1 VQIYSVYYH
10 ESGRFLI
17 GFKLKKGYFFYD
29 PRTGGDLVPEG
40 QALNGGGKH
49 ALPGGKQEAGE
60 TVIEAARREF
70 HEETAA
76 DLQAIQTVAH
86 ELKVKDKK
94 GKEHTFGAGFFRIE
108 TDIFTRTTLTIALT
122 NLPQGEAAKAEVE
135 GRQITK
141 YSQIHERYPNAPLDN
156 ELADARVW
164 DVRNPIDWLLIEEW
178 EDDKDLSWY
187 YHILFYLKHTILK

>member
-1 VQIYSVYYH
+1 MQIYSVYYH

-70 HEETAA
+70 HEES
-76 DLQAIQTVAH
+76 
-86 ELKVKDKK
+86 
-94 GKEHTFGAGFFRIE
+94 
-108 TDIFTRTTLTIALT
+108 
-122 NLPQGEAAKAEVE
+122 
-135 GRQITK
+135 GR
-141 YSQIHERYPNAPLDN
+141 HPG
-156 ELADARVW
+156 
-164 DVRNPIDWLLIEEW
+164 NPDGRA
-178 EDDKDLSWY
+178 
-187 YHILFYLKHTILK
+187 